1 MEGNLVEEEALAE
14 LGNSVGVI
22 SIPSSGAG
30 LVSQPGPLGFI
41 WLGNHPSSMAGTT
54 TNMMHLLEFFGKG
67 DSDAE
72 QRWFL
77 YELIWRAKGTIA
89 PYVKVVEFK
98 TTFTLRGRALQ
109 WFMKFV
115 QTDPQVSTNTLDE
128 VKTILIAE
136 F

>member
-1 MEGNLVEEEALAE
+1 
-14 LGNSVGVI
+14 
-22 SIPSSGAG
+22 
-30 LVSQPGPLGFI
+30 
-41 WLGNHPSSMAGTT
+41 MAGTT

-89 PYVKVVEFK
+89 PDVKVVEFK